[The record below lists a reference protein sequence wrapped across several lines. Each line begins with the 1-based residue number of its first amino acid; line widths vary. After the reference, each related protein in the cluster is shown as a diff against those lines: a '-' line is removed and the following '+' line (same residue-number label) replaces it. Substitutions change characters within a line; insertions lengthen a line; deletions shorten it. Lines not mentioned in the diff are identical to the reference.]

1 MTKYLALLIAPLL
14 AACATAGASTAQIEG
29 SKWTFA
35 QIDGAA
41 PVSGQT
47 SLEIKSGQID
57 AYLGCNG
64 MGSNLTI
71 AGEKLNVGPIIS
83 TRMFC
88 DGVME
93 QEHAVGRLLAASP
106 RFKVVDGKLVL
117 QGGGHSAVLQR
128 TGD

>member
-1 MTKYLALLIAPLL
+1 MTKHLILLIAPLL
-14 AACATAGASTAQIEG
+14 AACATAGASPAQIEG
-29 SKWTFA
+29 SKWTFT

-47 SLEIKSGQID
+47 SLAIKSDQID
-57 AYLGCNG
+57 VFVGCNG

-71 AGEKLNVGPIIS
+71 AGEKLIVGPVIS
-83 TRMFC
+83 TRMYC

-106 RFKVVDGKLVL
+106 TFKIANGKLVL
-117 QGGGHSAVLQR
+117 QGGGHRAVLQR

>member
-1 MTKYLALLIAPLL
+1 MTKPLILLIAPLL

-29 SKWTFA
+29 SKWTFT
-35 QIDGAA
+35 QIDGAV

-71 AGEKLNVGPIIS
+71 MGEKLIVGPVIS
-83 TRMFC
+83 TQMYC

-106 RFKVVDGKLVL
+106 TFKIVDRKLVL
-117 QGGGHSAVLQR
+117 QGGGHRAVLQR
-128 TGD
+128 TGE